1 VNLAAAQTE
10 TRRQAQAGYYEK
22 LLAGNFFFGVTTI
35 NAAVPAWLATVAQ
48 SRKTTAVVEIP
59 DKTRLLKAEL
69 LGKYIFVHDDEK
81 MASGEPCFY
90 VYRYSEDI
98 TGQPEIKPENLVVS
112 FHCQPVERPKVN
124 QPVLTYGVVRN
135 GLFELREIQFACS
148 FEGHRV
154 P

>member
-1 VNLAAAQTE
+1 MMRHFLLTNLFFAAMTINVGVPARLAAVAPPN
-10 TRRQAQAGYYEK
+10 K
-22 LLAGNFFFGVTTI
+22 DI
-35 NAAVPAWLATVAQ
+35 AVAD
-48 SRKTTAVVEIP
+48 IP

-69 LGKYIFVHDDEK
+69 LGKYIFFHDDEK

-135 GLFELREIQFACS
+135 GLFELREIQFAGS
-148 FEGHRV
+148 LEGHRV

>member
-1 VNLAAAQTE
+1 MRSFWLT
-10 TRRQAQAGYYEK
+10 T
-22 LLAGNFFFGVTTI
+22 LFFGVMTI

-48 SRKTTAVVEIP
+48 SGKTTAVVEIP

-90 VYRYSEDI
+90 VYRYTEAI
-98 TGQPEIKPENLVVS
+98 TGQPEIKPETLVVS

-135 GLFELREIQFACS
+135 GLFQLREIQFS
-148 FEGHRV
+148 GSLEGHRV